1 VFTWFGKGGVKF
13 HQLKAFLAVAATGS
27 IRGAARRLNLSQ
39 AALTKALRELEEDL
53 GAPLVL
59 RSVRGVQLTES
70 GARLLVRARL
80 ILKQTELAQAEVRQ
94 AQGADEGSIAIGV
107 SPLVALT
114 VLPTAVAAFRRAY
127 RKVRLHVVE
136 GLEGIILPG
145 LRDGS
150 LDFGILIVAGGN
162 PGEDLALE
170 PWFSAPN
177 AVVLREGHPLAEART
192 LAELA
197 HLEWLA
203 TSFGAHGLGTRIGK
217 IFAQAGLPAPERLM
231 RVESVIAAFALLRH
245 TDVVS
250 LIPAD
255 LLACPETKGIR
266 AVALDLQPARSDFNL
281 IRRADEPLTPAA
293 AAFVACLRART
304 MERFGPPPGQPI

>member
-1 VFTWFGKGGVKF
+1 MKF
-13 HQLKAFLAVAATGS
+13 HQLNAFLAAVETGS
-27 IRGAARRLNLSQ
+27 IRAAARRLNLSQ

-53 GAPLVL
+53 GASLIQ

-80 ILKQTELAQAEVRQ
+80 ITQQAQLARSELQQ
-94 AQGADEGSIAIGV
+94 LQGADEGTVTIGV

-114 VLPTAVAAFRRAY
+114 ALPLAVAEFRRTY
-127 RKVRLHVVE
+127 HKVRLHVVE

-145 LRDGS
+145 VRQGN
-150 LDFGILIVAGGN
+150 LDFGIMIVAGGHL
-162 PGEDLALE
+162 GEDLLLD

-203 TSFGAHGLGTRIGK
+203 TSFGTHGLGTRVEK
-217 IFAQAGLPAPERLM
+217 IFAQASLPPPERLM
-231 RVESVIAAFALLRH
+231 RCESVIVAFAILRH

-250 LIPAD
+250 LIPAP
-255 LLACPETKGIR
+255 LLERPETNGIR
-266 AVALDLQPARSDFNL
+266 AVALEMSPPMSDFNL
-281 IRRADEPLTPAA
+281 ITRADVPLSPVA
-293 AAFVACLRART
+293 AAFAACLKEQTRQWFRN
-304 MERFGPPPGQPI
+304 